1 MKFENA
7 YKGVKKL
14 FVVQIIEIAAA
25 LLALIG
31 AIIATV
37 NVTSDANLTAGGIII
52 TISGIALIVGFVFT
66 LVGLIQAGHDD
77 SHFKTGLWVILISI
91 VLEIV
96 ATILRAIPDVA
107 PVVITIA
114 NILDALATA
123 SSIVV
128 LVLTLFGISSLA
140 SQLGNEEMA
149 ERGSSLVNWV
159 IILLAASVILSLV
172 PTFFLVVPN
181 PIGIMFSFFAI
192 VASVIELF
200 VYIGILIYYIHAIE
214 MLGKN

>member
-31 AIIATV
+31 AIIATI

-52 TISGIALIVGFVFT
+52 TISSIALIVGFVFT
-66 LVGLIQAGHDD
+66 LIGLIQAGRDD

-107 PVVITIA
+107 SVVITIA

-128 LVLTLFGISSLA
+128 LVLTLFGISSIA

>member
-31 AIIATV
+31 AIIATI

-52 TISGIALIVGFVFT
+52 TISSIALIVGFVFT
-66 LVGLIQAGHDD
+66 LIGLIQAGRDD

-96 ATILRAIPDVA
+96 ATILRGIPDVA

>member
-31 AIIATV
+31 AIIATI

-52 TISGIALIVGFVFT
+52 TISSIALIVGFVFT
-66 LVGLIQAGHDD
+66 LIGLIQAGRDD

-96 ATILRAIPDVA
+96 ATILRGIPDVA

-149 ERGSSLVNWV
+149 ERGTSLVNWV

-214 MLGKN
+214 MLGK

>member
-52 TISGIALIVGFVFT
+52 TISSIALIVGFVFT
-66 LVGLIQAGHDD
+66 LIGLIQAGRDD

-96 ATILRAIPDVA
+96 ATILRGIPDVA

-214 MLGKN
+214 MLGK

>member
-31 AIIATV
+31 AIIATI

-52 TISGIALIVGFVFT
+52 TISSIALIVGFVFT
-66 LVGLIQAGHDD
+66 LIGLIQAGRDD

-96 ATILRAIPDVA
+96 ATILRGIPDVA

-149 ERGSSLVNWV
+149 ERGTSLVNWV

>member
-31 AIIATV
+31 AIIATI
-37 NVTSDANLTAGGIII
+37 NVASEANLAAGGIII
-52 TISGIALIVGFVFT
+52 TISSIALIVGFVFT
-66 LVGLIQAGHDD
+66 LIGLIQAGRDD
-77 SHFKTGLWVILISI
+77 SHFKTGLWVILIAI
-91 VLEIV
+91 VLGIV
-96 ATILRAIPDVA
+96 AAILRAIPDVV

-114 NILDALATA
+114 NILDALSTA

-192 VASVIELF
+192 VAAVIELF

>member
-31 AIIATV
+31 AIIATI

-52 TISGIALIVGFVFT
+52 TVSSIALIVGFVFT
-66 LVGLIQAGHDD
+66 LIGLIQAGRDD

-96 ATILRAIPDVA
+96 ATILRGIPDVA

-214 MLGKN
+214 MLGK